1 MTETSLLCFA
11 ILAIYLVLGCRKP
24 AMAFATLPISVGLVW
39 YLAVVTDTQENL
51 VVMVPTIF
59 IGTLVVVAATGW
71 NRQNRQ
77 WFHWGAW
84 YLLIGIATILLAG
97 VVLAGLGAFATGYA
111 LVAVFLCSVVVI
123 CAVLIHYFLTSSRR
137 TAVNV
142 FSTLAAIMR
151 QNLPLPMALD
161 CAAIGAEYGTA
172 SVLLD
177 IKRWLVQGCSLT
189 DALRRGYPRC
199 PSGRL
204 ALVAAGERIGQ
215 APAALAAIEA
225 DVRSQ
230 SVEPAKLRPIHP
242 FYPAFV
248 VVLILFLTLGLMT
261 FVMPPF
267 EQVLLE
273 MVGGQLPVA
282 TRILMRITAWLRY
295 SPLGIVAIVAAILA
309 VRFRFW
315 YRALRGRLHHSS
327 FVLWPRDLLAW
338 RLPVV
343 RRFEWDRC
351 LVQTLE
357 LLRISLAAGCPVN
370 DAIRSTLELDVNRWF
385 RRRLQCWLMRVERG
399 EDIAQSARGC
409 GLGRAVAWA
418 FDVGGGAENTPAILE
433 MLESHYRSLYSYR
446 ANVTRYILW
455 PVGILMLGLMVGFV
469 AYAVFSPAVAVINA
483 MALNVY
489 P

>member
-1 MTETSLLCFA
+1 MSLLCFA
-11 ILAIYLVLGCRKP
+11 ILAIYLVLGYRKP
-24 AMAFATLPISVGLVW
+24 GMAFATVPISVGLVW
-39 YLAVVTDTQENL
+39 YLTFITDTQENL
-51 VVMVPTIF
+51 FVMVPTIF

-71 NRQNRQ
+71 DRRSRR

-84 YLLIGIATILLAG
+84 YLLIGIVTILLMG
-97 VVLAGLGAFATGYA
+97 VVLAGFGVFAAGYA
-111 LVAVFLCSVVVI
+111 LAAVFLCSVVLI
-123 CAVLIHYFLTSSRR
+123 CASLIHHLLTNSRR

-172 SVLLD
+172 TVLLD
-177 IKRWLVQGCSLT
+177 IKRWLVQGCSLA
-189 DALRRGYPRC
+189 DALGRGYPRC

-204 ALVAAGERIGQ
+204 AMVAAGERIGQ

-230 SVEPAKLRPIHP
+230 TVEPAKLRPIHP

-248 VVLILFLTLGLMT
+248 VVVILFLTLGLMT
-261 FVMPPF
+261 FVIPQFASMLC
-267 EQVLLE
+267 EIAD
-273 MVGGQLPVA
+273 GRLPVA
-282 TRILMRITAWLRY
+282 TRILIRITMWLRY
-295 SPLGIVAIVAAILA
+295 SPFGIVAIVLAILI
-309 VRFRFW
+309 VKFRFW
-315 YRALRGRLHHSS
+315 YRILRGRLHHCS
-327 FVLWPRDLLAW
+327 VLLWPRDLLAW
-338 RLPVV
+338 RLPLV

-370 DAIRSTLELDVNRWF
+370 DAIRSALELDVNRWF
-385 RRRLQCWLMRVERG
+385 RRRLRCWLARVERG

-418 FDVGGGAENTPAILE
+418 FDACASAESTPAILE
-433 MLESHYRSLYSYR
+433 MLESHHRSLYAYR
-446 ANVTRYILW
+446 MNVTRYILW
-455 PVGILMLGLMVGFV
+455 PVGILLLGLMVGFV
-469 AYAVFSPAVAVINA
+469 AYSVFSPAVALINA